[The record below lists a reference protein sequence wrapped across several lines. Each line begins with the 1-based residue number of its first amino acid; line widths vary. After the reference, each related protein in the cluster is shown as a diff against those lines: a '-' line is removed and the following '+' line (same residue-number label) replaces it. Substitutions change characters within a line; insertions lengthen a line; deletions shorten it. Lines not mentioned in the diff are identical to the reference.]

1 MAGTQIKIN
10 SAFKELF
17 KKISDRKNSNSNN
30 DVISLYEQK
39 SFLEEIQALIAAS
52 REDEKL
58 YFNIKLY
65 MDDKKKVLMS
75 PMEFLERFHLEPILE
90 GIKLL
95 AEKEENKI
103 SLSQIPSKDASES
116 TRKEFL
122 ASFRQSVSER
132 SRKLSEESNVNLQ
145 KEGMDEQGRGNEFIP
160 YENREHWKH
169 ITSDPKLANTPINII
184 LPGYATGDRYTLG
197 MLLNWDPRVRV
208 HIVYNEGNKEEEKA
222 AKEAYALYSSI
233 LEQKHIA
240 PAQRI
245 GLHEMRAIP
254 EKYVENNDPPWDK
267 LSGNNISD
275 ACMIWNTMPDVRDYV
290 SQIEG
295 LPFPSA
301 WDQSDEGY
309 LYHISLSTH
318 LISKLYEEN
327 PEKCIAELRTLFFE
341 KMIPSDR
348 RKELDELYE
357 NKYSGIQDSIILWVG
372 NRSDLPDLR
381 QAEAFSRPSMYEQIR
396 EMFEK
401 DKIHCEYAADS
412 WRGRHAYSPMEDIS
426 NEKHPLITFWND
438 IKGRPREEQWYLMY
452 RVMQVN
458 KAIIGNRS
466 GSIEPFALL
475 GMPVIYLEHKDMF
488 TKERTRQLIGRVPTW
503 NITITEE
510 SIGYGKEKDMRK
522 EDDRPTE
529 ARTEYRFNRDRKSL
543 LSLAS
548 EIKKLTIDFLG
559 AKSEADADEISM
571 KITKKTEILKQMQ
584 EDLGST
590 EDTIERGVLTKQELE
605 TIKSLVDRYDNEL
618 DSSIYCH
625 NPKREKSRAPQ

>member
-1 MAGTQIKIN
+1 MVASTQIKIN

-17 KKISDRKNSNSNN
+17 KKISERKNSNSNN
-30 DVISLYEQK
+30 DVISLVDQK
-39 SFLEEIQALIAAS
+39 AFLEEIQVLVAAS
-52 REDEKL
+52 RQDEEL
-58 YFNIKLY
+58 YFNLKIY
-65 MDDKKKVLMS
+65 MDDEKKILMS
-75 PMEFLERFHLEPILE
+75 PMDFLERFHLEPIHE

-95 AEKEENKI
+95 AENQKNI
-103 SLSQIPSKDASES
+103 SLSQTSSKDSSER

-122 ASFRQSVSER
+122 ASFRQNVSER
-132 SRKLSEESNVNLQ
+132 SSKLSEQTNINLQ
-145 KEGMDEQGRGNEFIP
+145 KEGMDERGRGNEFIP
-160 YENREHWKH
+160 FENREHWKH
-169 ITSDPKLANTPINII
+169 ITSDPKLADTPINII

-233 LEQKHIA
+233 LEQKNID

-254 EKYVENNDPPWDK
+254 EKYVENNDPPWNK

-301 WDQSDEGY
+301 ADQSDESY

-341 KMIPSDR
+341 KMISSSR
-348 RKELDELYE
+348 REELDELYE
-357 NKYSGIQDSIILWVG
+357 KKYSGIQDSIILWVG

-401 DKIHCEYAADS
+401 DDIHCEYAADS

-426 NEKHPLITFWND
+426 NEKHPLINFWND
-438 IKGRPREEQWYLMY
+438 IKGRPREEQWYIMY
-452 RVMQVN
+452 KVMQVN

-510 SIGYGKEKDMRK
+510 SIGYGKEKEMDK
-522 EDDRPTE
+522 DQIRPTE
-529 ARTEYRFNRDRKSL
+529 ARTEYRFNRDRKNL
-543 LSLAS
+543 LDLVS
-548 EIKKLTIDFLG
+548 EIKKLTIDLLDT
-559 AKSEADADEISM
+559 KNDVVADEISM

-584 EDLGST
+584 EDLGTT
-590 EDTIERGVLTKQELE
+590 EDTIKRGVLTKQELE

-618 DSSIYCH
+618 VSSIYCH
-625 NPKREKSRAPQ
+625 NLKKEKPKPLQ